1 MFEANNKDLEKLVKY
16 QSNGKEYLKDDISKY
31 FVGYGFYK

>member
-1 MFEANNKDLEKLVKY
+1 MFEANSKDHEMLRKY